1 MTSSLAV
8 SPSRLQVVVT
18 SPGDVTP
25 VALRALAE
33 GLARP
38 VAEVADAIFRAP
50 SVLVDDLDADTAT
63 ALERLLASLG
73 LESRVA
79 PHGQALPDAPRL
91 DVAVQVQDAARIAA
105 ITESLAAFLGVSSQ
119 RAFGLLATPPGVV
132 LGGVGGAAVESLARR
147 LGEGA
152 QVTRAP
158 SDAGPFDLHLA
169 PDASVPAWLQARLRD
184 KQLTIRPGWL
194 PLGLPYAEARS
205 LWSSLGREGGVRLVN
220 RALMRWDLVLTAQAT
235 PTRDVLAWLEARFGI
250 PPRVGTRVLAYP
262 PLALAEACDED
273 HARQCLDQ
281 ARARGLPVEREPSGF
296 GRAGIELLAASD
308 TARLKGVLSRFG
320 LSETVR
326 IPSRIVADLSDLEAR
341 VLAHEL
347 AAAGA
352 RTRFVEAVIPSGDR
366 T

>member
-1 MTSSLAV
+1 MTSRTV
-8 SPSRLQVVVT
+8 SPPSRHQVVVT

-25 VALRALAE
+25 AALRAVAE

-50 SVLVDDLDADTAT
+50 TVLVDDLDVDTAT
-63 ALERLLASLG
+63 ALDRLLASLG

-79 PHGQALPDAPRL
+79 PHGETLADDAPL
-91 DVAVQVQDAARIAA
+91 DVAVQVRDVSYIATV
-105 ITESLAAFLGVSSQ
+105 TESLAAFLGVSTQ

-132 LGGVGGAAVESLARR
+132 LGGVGAAAVESLARR

-152 QVTRAP
+152 LVTRAP

-169 PDASVPAWLQARLRD
+169 PDARVPAWLQARLRD
-184 KQLTIRPGWL
+184 KALPVRPGWS
-194 PLGLPYAEARS
+194 PLGLSYDEARA
-205 LWSSLGREGGVRLVN
+205 LWSALGREGGIRLVN
-220 RALMRWDLVLTAQAT
+220 RALMRWDLVLTAEAPAT
-235 PTRDVLAWLEARFGI
+235 REALAWLEARFSI
-250 PPRVGTRVLAYP
+250 PPEVAPRVLVHP
-262 PLALAEACDED
+262 PLALAEACDE
-273 HARQCLDQ
+273 AQ
-281 ARARGLPVEREPSGF
+281 ARRCLEEARALGLPVEREPSGF
-296 GRAGIELLAASD
+296 GRAGIELLAARD
-308 TARLKGVLSRFG
+308 AARLRTVLARFD

-326 IPSRIVADLSDLEAR
+326 IPSRLVADLSDLEAR

-352 RTRFVEAVIPSGDR
+352 RTRFVEAAPIPGED

>member
-25 VALRALAE
+25 AALRALAE
-33 GLARP
+33 GLVRP
-38 VAEVADAIFRAP
+38 VTEVADAIFKAP
-50 SVLVDDLDADTAT
+50 TVLVDDLDADTAT
-63 ALERLLASLG
+63 ALDRLLASLG
-73 LESRVA
+73 LESRVV
-79 PHGQALPDAPRL
+79 PHGEVLPNDSRL
-91 DVAVQVQDAARIAA
+91 DVAIQVQDAARIAA
-105 ITESLAAFLGVSSQ
+105 ITESLATFLGVSSQ

-132 LGGVGGAAVESLARR
+132 LGGVGAAAVESLARR

-152 QVTRAP
+152 HVTRAP

-184 KQLTIRPGWL
+184 KQQTPRPGWL
-194 PLGLPYAEARS
+194 PLGLSYAEARS
-205 LWSSLGREGGVRLVN
+205 LWSSLGREGGIRLVN
-220 RALMRWDLVLTAQAT
+220 RALMRWDLVLTAEAT
-235 PTRDVLAWLEARFGI
+235 PTSDVLAWLEERFGI
-250 PPRVGTRVLAYP
+250 PPRVGPRVLAHP
-262 PLALAEACDED
+262 PLALAEACDEA
-273 HARQCLDQ
+273 HARQCLDE
-281 ARARGLPVEREPSGF
+281 ARALGLAIDSEPSGF

-308 TARLKGVLSRFG
+308 AARLKAVLTRFG
-320 LSETVR
+320 LSETLR

-352 RTRFVEAVIPSGDR
+352 RTRFVDAAPTSGDM